1 MAYGGGNI
9 TFSNHSEGTANG
21 SAASVFDYCHS
32 LYLHS
37 RILVPLLHAVVT
49 TVGLSIN
56 LYMMLVLF
64 RDSTQALDRS
74 LTRSDRYQG
83 WIFGYAGCK
92 AVKGL
97 ITERPAAPGFFT
109 STAHSYRM
117 CPADDS
123 SRPERILLRIYV
135 VRHFCAVYQRRV
147 APVACSSSQDL
158 LSARGSGA
166 GRSLC
171 WIATRSDPRALS
183 SPSAPA
189 AEPVA
194 ERFLEV

>member
-64 RDSTQALDRS
+64 RDLRRPSTGS
-74 LTRSDRYQG
+74 LTRSGSLRGVSWNFQYFLFHIGLCHICMLTTIPVWITQTVFAQG

-97 ITERPAAPGFFT
+97 ITVSHCFVPLFFSTRIHRLCNQPCALLCRCLFNSSACSTAYLPRFT
-109 STAHSYRM
+109 STRK
-117 CPADDS
+117 
-123 SRPERILLRIYV
+123 
-135 VRHFCAVYQRRV
+135 
-147 APVACSSSQDL
+147 
-158 LSARGSGA
+158 GS
-166 GRSLC
+166 
-171 WIATRSDPRALS
+171 
-183 SPSAPA
+183 
-189 AEPVA
+189 
-194 ERFLEV
+194 

>member
-74 LTRSDRYQG
+74 DQPPPVSSHPQHTLIACARRMT
-83 WIFGYAGCK
+83 
-92 AVKGL
+92 AVDL
-97 ITERPAAPGFFT
+97 SAL
-109 STAHSYRM
+109 
-117 CPADDS
+117 
-123 SRPERILLRIYV
+123 LLRIYV

-147 APVACSSSQDL
+147 APVACSSPQDL
-158 LSARGSGA
+158 LSARGSARRPPSA
-166 GRSLC
+166 GSPPA
-171 WIATRSDPRALS
+171 ATLGPSP
-183 SPSAPA
+183 PSAPA